1 MHAFESLEKRKK
13 RRDQPL
19 ELSNSDVEIT
29 TTSET
34 PLGEEQK
41 TEAPEVEVSN
51 TVSNISLPSTIQSVG
66 VNTRRS
72 SQAGVREHFQALWG
86 SWGRGEASGGTR
98 MSKTQLSINL

>member
-72 SQAGVREHFQALWG
+72 SQAGVREHNIFKLC
-86 SWGRGEASGGTR
+86 GEVGEGGKPVVEHVCLKLN
-98 MSKTQLSINL
+98 SQ